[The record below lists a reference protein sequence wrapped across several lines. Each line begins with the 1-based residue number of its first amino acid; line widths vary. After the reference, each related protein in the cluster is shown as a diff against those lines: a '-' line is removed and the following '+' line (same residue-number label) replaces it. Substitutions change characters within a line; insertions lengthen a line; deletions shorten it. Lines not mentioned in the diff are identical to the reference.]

1 MDQESLRIDTYGM
14 RMRGMV
20 CFKILQRKDF
30 AGVAENIRSMKFR
43 VLAFLVLTLG
53 LRCPAIAQVL
63 TPMELNDPKLQR
75 LQQRHFRTMV
85 DIGGEIQRYKF
96 PYPFYLSRLLDVD
109 LAKMKEVD
117 QRSIRFDFYKGET
130 MLEVTGN
137 YYASYNAD
145 TMSAESR
152 LKTTFEQVVV
162 PILKIEVP
170 HFPDDSDFASFAI
183 EVSHHVREKIMGVR
197 GEHAE
202 NVTVIIPVPSAQKLV
217 DAKSDDQKQTAVLE
231 ARIYLNGQP
240 YSLWIHEGPSPEDWQ
255 DRYGPPIDKKQPT
268 GAVTAPLSNMP
279 AAPSTGVS
287 PNLLKTT
294 PTAMRIL
301 TPEALAT
308 LQHNHQDTIDRM
320 ARSLDKEA
328 HFVSYAPPTFI
339 GFRQGAYLQLSMSAQ
354 LDAPSETSRYKQA
367 ALAFDEHISH
377 LVRPLLDFFPGED
390 DFDGIDFSAIV
401 HLKSDESKTES
412 VEFFFPFRTMRCFAS
427 YDCTGQ
433 QLIDSGTVV
442 INGERSAL
450 DLQVAEGKN

>member
-1 MDQESLRIDTYGM
+1 
-14 RMRGMV
+14 
-20 CFKILQRKDF
+20 
-30 AGVAENIRSMKFR
+30 
-43 VLAFLVLTLG
+43 
-53 LRCPAIAQVL
+53 
-63 TPMELNDPKLQR
+63 
-75 LQQRHFRTMV
+75 MV
-85 DIGGEIQRYKF
+85 DIGGEIQRYSF
-96 PYPFYLSRLLDVD
+96 PYPFYLSRVLDVD

-170 HFPDDSDFASFAI
+170 HFPDDSEFASFAI

-231 ARIYLNGQP
+231 ASIYLNGQP

-268 GAVTAPLSNMP
+268 ETVAAPLSNIQ

-308 LQHNHQDTIDRM
+308 LQHNHQDAIDRM

-328 HFVSYAPPTFI
+328 HFFSYAPPTFI

-377 LVRPLLDFFPGED
+377 LVRPLLDFFPGEN
-390 DFDGIDFSAIV
+390 DFDGIDFSAVI
-401 HLKSDESKTES
+401 HLKSGESKTES